1 MWTSEGM
8 SGLFLGSV
16 DQDKIADMEAIE
28 DPWLRHTYL
37 INLVTEV
44 MPAAFRGE

>member
-1 MWTSEGM
+1 M

-16 DQDKIADMEAIE
+16 EKDKIADMETIT

-37 INLVTEV
+37 INLVKDA